1 MPGHSAALNS
11 ANAAFDNALAGLN
24 PLQSPAV
31 PGSGTGG
38 GGGGSGGVGA
48 LLGGVAGI
56 AGGGG
61 LDAGSAV
68 GDTTLGPLTFS
79 GGSITKTQAAG
90 ISNTAVIALAV
101 GAVVAVVLI
110 GRR

>member
-11 ANAAFDNALAGLN
+11 ANVAFNDAVAGLN

-31 PGSGTGG
+31 PNAGTGG
-38 GGGGSGGVGA
+38 GGGGGNAIGGV
-48 LLGGVAGI
+48 LGGLAGI

-61 LDAGSAV
+61 ISAGSAV

-79 GGSITKTQAAG
+79 GGSISKTQSPG
-90 ISNTAVIALAV
+90 ISNTALIALAV
-101 GAVVAVVLI
+101 GAVVTVVLL